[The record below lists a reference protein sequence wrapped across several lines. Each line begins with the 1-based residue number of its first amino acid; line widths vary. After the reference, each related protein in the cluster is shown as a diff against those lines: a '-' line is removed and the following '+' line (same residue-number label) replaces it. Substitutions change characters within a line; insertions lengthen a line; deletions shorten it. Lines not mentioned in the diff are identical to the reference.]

1 MVYRGPGGVNVVINP
16 YFCGKL
22 MEMVLRAALLQMD
35 IEWGKPAAN
44 RAVAGRLVRALHDT
58 DIAFLPEMFTTGF
71 MAADTA
77 LAEPMEGP
85 SVEWMRCTAAETGI
99 ALAGSLIIGD
109 GRERPYN
116 RFVFAFPDGRID
128 WYDKRHLFSFSGE
141 DTLYA
146 PGCVRVVLEYK
157 GFRILPMVCYDLRFP
172 VWSRA
177 RSDYDVAVYAA
188 SWPQA
193 RIGAWDALLRARAI
207 ENQCYVL
214 GINRVGSDPS
224 AFYDGHSVAVDF
236 FGNVMGRLAEGEAGV
251 IRTELDHERLDAY
264 RERFRA
270 WEDADRFTL
279 TVWRVPF
286 SFGRLLRQKSCGNKI
301 VSLHV

>member
-1 MVYRGPGGVNVVINP
+1 M
-16 YFCGKL
+16 
-22 MEMVLRAALLQMD
+22 
-35 IEWGKPAAN
+35 
-44 RAVAGRLVRALHDT
+44 
-58 DIAFLPEMFTTGF
+58 
-71 MAADTA
+71 
-77 LAEPMEGP
+77 
-85 SVEWMRCTAAETGI
+85 
-99 ALAGSLIIGD
+99 
-109 GRERPYN
+109 
-116 RFVFAFPDGRID
+116 
-128 WYDKRHLFSFSGE
+128 
-141 DTLYA
+141 
-146 PGCVRVVLEYK
+146 
-157 GFRILPMVCYDLRFP
+157 
-172 VWSRA
+172 
-177 RSDYDVAVYAA
+177 AVYAA

-279 TVWRVPF
+279 TV
-286 SFGRLLRQKSCGNKI
+286 
-301 VSLHV
+301 

>member
-99 ALAGSLIIGD
+99 ALAGSLFIGD

-279 TVWRVPF
+279 TV
-286 SFGRLLRQKSCGNKI
+286 
-301 VSLHV
+301 

>member
-128 WYDKRHLFSFSGE
+128 WYDKRHLFFVQRRR
-141 DTLYA
+141 YA
-146 PGCVRVVLEYK
+146 
-157 GFRILPMVCYDLRFP
+157 VC
-172 VWSRA
+172 SRM
-177 RSDYDVAVYAA
+177 R
-188 SWPQA
+188 QG
-193 RIGAWDALLRARAI
+193 RIGIQGFPYPADGVLRPSFP
-207 ENQCYVL
+207 
-214 GINRVGSDPS
+214 RVEPR
-224 AFYDGHSVAVDF
+224 SV
-236 FGNVMGRLAEGEAGV
+236 GL
-251 IRTELDHERLDAY
+251 
-264 RERFRA
+264 
-270 WEDADRFTL
+270 
-279 TVWRVPF
+279 
-286 SFGRLLRQKSCGNKI
+286 
-301 VSLHV
+301 

>member
-22 MEMVLRAALLQMD
+22 LEMVLRAALLQMD

-193 RIGAWDALLRARAI
+193 ATRRPFMTAIPSQWISSAMSWAGWRRAKRALFVPNSTTSGSMPTENVSGHGRMPTVLR
-207 ENQCYVL
+207 
-214 GINRVGSDPS
+214 
-224 AFYDGHSVAVDF
+224 
-236 FGNVMGRLAEGEAGV
+236 
-251 IRTELDHERLDAY
+251 
-264 RERFRA
+264 
-270 WEDADRFTL
+270 
-279 TVWRVPF
+279 
-286 SFGRLLRQKSCGNKI
+286 
-301 VSLHV
+301 

>member
-251 IRTELDHERLDAY
+251 IRTELDTSGSMPTENVSGHGRMP
-264 RERFRA
+264 
-270 WEDADRFTL
+270 
-279 TVWRVPF
+279 TV
-286 SFGRLLRQKSCGNKI
+286 LR
-301 VSLHV
+301 

>member
-146 PGCVRVVLEYK
+146 PGCARVVLEYK

-224 AFYDGHSVAVDF
+224 AFMTAIPSQWISSA
-236 FGNVMGRLAEGEAGV
+236 MSWAGW
-251 IRTELDHERLDAY
+251 R
-264 RERFRA
+264 RA
-270 WEDADRFTL
+270 KRALFVPNL
-279 TVWRVPF
+279 TVSGSMPTENV
-286 SFGRLLRQKSCGNKI
+286 SGHGRMPTVLR
-301 VSLHV
+301 

>member
-1 MVYRGPGGVNVVINP
+1 
-16 YFCGKL
+16 

-99 ALAGSLIIGD
+99 ALAGSL
-109 GRERPYN
+109 
-116 RFVFAFPDGRID
+116 
-128 WYDKRHLFSFSGE
+128 
-141 DTLYA
+141 

-224 AFYDGHSVAVDF
+224 FPGMGGCRPFYADGVARSVFLRPTVA
-236 FGNVMGRLAEGEAGV
+236 AE
-251 IRTELDHERLDAY
+251 ELR
-264 RERFRA
+264 
-270 WEDADRFTL
+270 
-279 TVWRVPF
+279 
-286 SFGRLLRQKSCGNKI
+286 K
-301 VSLHV
+301 

>member
-236 FGNVMGRLAEGEAGV
+236 FGNVMGRLAARCLPRTFPGMGGCRPFYADGV
-251 IRTELDHERLDAY
+251 ARSVFLRPTVAAEELR
-264 RERFRA
+264 
-270 WEDADRFTL
+270 
-279 TVWRVPF
+279 
-286 SFGRLLRQKSCGNKI
+286 K
-301 VSLHV
+301 

>member
-193 RIGAWDALLRARAI
+193 RIGAGDALLRARAI

-251 IRTELDHERLDAY
+251 IRTELDHERLDSDGCN
-264 RERFRA
+264 F
-270 WEDADRFTL
+270 F
-279 TVWRVPF
+279 
-286 SFGRLLRQKSCGNKI
+286 I
-301 VSLHV
+301 VIFKEI

>member
-1 MVYRGPGGVNVVINP
+1 
-16 YFCGKL
+16 

-128 WYDKRHLFSFSGE
+128 WYDKRHLFRSAAKIRCMLPDASGSYWN
-141 DTLYA
+141 TRVSVSCRWCATTFVSPCGAALGRIMTWLSMRH
-146 PGCVRVVLEYK
+146 PGRRP
-157 GFRILPMVCYDLRFP
+157 G
-172 VWSRA
+172 
-177 RSDYDVAVYAA
+177 
-188 SWPQA
+188 
-193 RIGAWDALLRARAI
+193 
-207 ENQCYVL
+207 
-214 GINRVGSDPS
+214 
-224 AFYDGHSVAVDF
+224 
-236 FGNVMGRLAEGEAGV
+236 
-251 IRTELDHERLDAY
+251 
-264 RERFRA
+264 
-270 WEDADRFTL
+270 
-279 TVWRVPF
+279 
-286 SFGRLLRQKSCGNKI
+286 
-301 VSLHV
+301 

>member
-1 MVYRGPGGVNVVINP
+1 
-16 YFCGKL
+16 
-22 MEMVLRAALLQMD
+22 
-35 IEWGKPAAN
+35 
-44 RAVAGRLVRALHDT
+44 
-58 DIAFLPEMFTTGF
+58 MFTTGF

-177 RSDYDVAVYAA
+177 RSDYDVAV
-188 SWPQA
+188 
-193 RIGAWDALLRARAI
+193 
-207 ENQCYVL
+207 
-214 GINRVGSDPS
+214 
-224 AFYDGHSVAVDF
+224 
-236 FGNVMGRLAEGEAGV
+236 
-251 IRTELDHERLDAY
+251 
-264 RERFRA
+264 
-270 WEDADRFTL
+270 
-279 TVWRVPF
+279 
-286 SFGRLLRQKSCGNKI
+286 
-301 VSLHV
+301 

>member
-1 MVYRGPGGVNVVINP
+1 MGKA
-16 YFCGKL
+16 CGQSG
-22 MEMVLRAALLQMD
+22 RS
-35 IEWGKPAAN
+35 
-44 RAVAGRLVRALHDT
+44 RAVGTSLHDT

-146 PGCVRVVLEYK
+146 PGCARVVLEYK

-193 RIGAWDALLRARAI
+193 RIGAWDALLRARPSRISATCSASTGWAATRRPFMTAI
-207 ENQCYVL
+207 PSQWISSAMSWAGWRRAKRALFVPNSTASGSMPTENVSGHGRMPTVL
-214 GINRVGSDPS
+214 R
-224 AFYDGHSVAVDF
+224 
-236 FGNVMGRLAEGEAGV
+236 
-251 IRTELDHERLDAY
+251 
-264 RERFRA
+264 
-270 WEDADRFTL
+270 
-279 TVWRVPF
+279 
-286 SFGRLLRQKSCGNKI
+286 
-301 VSLHV
+301 

>member
-207 ENQCYVL
+207 ENQC
-214 GINRVGSDPS
+214 
-224 AFYDGHSVAVDF
+224 DGHSVAVDF

-279 TVWRVPF
+279 TV
-286 SFGRLLRQKSCGNKI
+286 
-301 VSLHV
+301 

>member
-146 PGCVRVVLEYK
+146 PGCARVVLEYK

-279 TVWRVPF
+279 
-286 SFGRLLRQKSCGNKI
+286 RQKSCGNKI